1 MDVQAISMDP
11 RIAAIHFKDYRKK
24 VREAKAAR
32 VLALKAEI
40 TDGNKKRVNAY
51 KGLSLLEKEDIV
63 TMESYRAMAKGQRII
78 NVANVI
84 RGAGLDTT
92 KFLPVLAIARANWN
106 DCHLRFDTNSSLF
119 NNVVFSQDP
128 WVSTNWRSNAAKRYT
143 DPKKVVPFMS
153 SIFGAELTNAEWRKG
168 RSLPVASQQKAVV
181 PTIPVHLRPAG
192 DLSEYFILFEAEW
205 DKHAPPDPLL
215 LKHVAG
221 HMYSVLAQWD
231 LTDVEKAVLEGRF
244 A

>member
-1 MDVQAISMDP
+1 MEVQAISMDP

-24 VREAKAAR
+24 VREARTAR
-32 VLALKAEI
+32 VTALKGEI

-51 KGLSLLEKEDIV
+51 KNLSLLEKEDIV
-63 TMESYRAMAKGQRII
+63 TMESYRAMAKGHRII
-78 NVANVI
+78 NVANAI
-84 RGAGLDTT
+84 RGAGLCTE
-92 KFLPVLAIARANWN
+92 KQLPVLAIARANWEN
-106 DCHLRFDTNSSLF
+106 CHLRFDTNSGF
-119 NNVVFSQDP
+119 NSVVFSQDP
-128 WVSTNWRSNAAKRYT
+128 WLNTNWRSNAAKRFI
-143 DPKKVVPFMS
+143 DPKRVIPFLS

-168 RSLPVASQQKAVV
+168 RSLPVANTQRAVV

>member
-1 MDVQAISMDP
+1 MDVQMLEMDP
-11 RIAAIHFKDYRKK
+11 RIAAIHYKDYRKK
-24 VREAKAAR
+24 VREARTAR
-32 VLALKAEI
+32 VTAMKAEI
-40 TDGNKKRVNAY
+40 TEGNKKRVNAY
-51 KGLSLLEKEDIV
+51 KNLSQLEKEDIV
-63 TMESYRAMAKGQRII
+63 MMESYRAMAKGQRII
-78 NVANVI
+78 NVANAI
-84 RGAGLDTT
+84 RGAALDLE
-92 KFLPVLAIARANWN
+92 KYLPVLAIARADWVN
-106 DCHLRFDTNSSLF
+106 CHLRFDTSPPF
-119 NNVVFSQDP
+119 NNVVFSESP
-128 WVSTNWRSNAAKRYT
+128 WLNTNWRSNAAKRYI
-143 DPKKVVPFMS
+143 DPKKVIPFMS

-168 RSLPVASQQKAVV
+168 RNLPVANTQRAVV

-215 LKHVAG
+215 LKHVGG